1 MVNDGPKG
9 QSISFDQEPGRRKL
23 TPLEAAPA
31 LRAPQR
37 LEQQKYRVTLR
48 YRVPKYVKPKGK
60 CIRHFMRISSGNFH
74 CQLSPSRR

>member
-31 LRAPQR
+31 LR
-37 LEQQKYRVTLR
+37 
-48 YRVPKYVKPKGK
+48 G
-60 CIRHFMRISSGNFH
+60 HSG
-74 CQLSPSRR
+74 